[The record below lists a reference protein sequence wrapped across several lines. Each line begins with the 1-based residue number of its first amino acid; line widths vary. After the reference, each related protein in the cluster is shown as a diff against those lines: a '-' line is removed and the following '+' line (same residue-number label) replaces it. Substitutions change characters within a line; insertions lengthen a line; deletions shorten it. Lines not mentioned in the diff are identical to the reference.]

1 MKLEMQMG
9 EIRRHLRRRRTFKIC
24 SNAGKNPVQA
34 LGLDLPFLIVTSIS
48 LQAAAAISIELFF
61 IHMGTVICALFLCR
75 ALPGWSRPI
84 VYVMVSTLIMLAVS
98 ALLNSLFPAVTD
110 KLGMYIYLMA
120 VNGMTFAAAMNV
132 EKNDKIYLVVTRAFK
147 GAAGFIIAMFVTSL
161 FREYFGNGALWG
173 MPVPHIMRTDGLLS
187 PFFGFILL
195 GFLLAGTRLLNKR
208 LIAIT
213 VIERARR
220 EALFKAKAFDAE

>member
-1 MKLEMQMG
+1 
-9 EIRRHLRRRRTFKIC
+9 
-24 SNAGKNPVQA
+24 VQS

-61 IHMGTVICALFLCR
+61 IHMGTVISAIFLCR
-75 ALPGWSRPI
+75 VLPGWTRPLA
-84 VYVMVSTLIMLAVS
+84 YVLISTLIMLATSV
-98 ALLNSLFPAVTD
+98 LLSGLFPVVTD

-132 EKNDKIYLVVTRAFK
+132 EKNDKIYLVVANAFK
-147 GAAGFIIAMFVTSL
+147 GAVGFIIAMFVISL
-161 FREYFGNGALWG
+161 FREYFGSGALWG
-173 MPVPHIMRTDGLLS
+173 RPIPHIMRIDGLLS

-220 EALFKAKAFDAE
+220 EALFKTFDAE